1 MPDSRRKAPSR
12 PRTPTRPTPKPK
24 VMKPSPDLPKVTAAE
39 VELVPTKGTK
49 GKGAGPGGHSWV
61 IRASGERAGV
71 IYINMIDE
79 PPVGKH
85 ASIQIYLNRKSQ
97 GRGIGRIAYRLA
109 SEASQYDVVYAH
121 MRKIN
126 VASRRVAEEAGY
138 VDAALQGTA
147 QLIMKWTRNRK

>member
-1 MPDSRRKAPSR
+1 MPDSRRKVPSR

-24 VMKPSPDLPKVTAAE
+24 VVRPSAGLTKVSETE

-49 GKGAGPGGHSWV
+49 GKGGDPGGHSWV
-61 IRASGERAGV
+61 IRAAGERAGV

-85 ASIQIYLNRKSQ
+85 ASIQIYLNKKSQ

-109 SEASQYDVVYAH
+109 SEASQYDGIYAH

-126 VASRRVAEEAGY
+126 IASRRAAEEAGY
-138 VDAALQGTA
+138 VDAALPGTA

>member
-1 MPDSRRKAPSR
+1 MPDSGRKTPSR

-24 VMKPSPDLPKVTAAE
+24 VVRPSPGLTKVSEAE

-49 GKGAGPGGHSWV
+49 GKGGGPGGHSWV
-61 IRASGERAGV
+61 IRAAGERAGV

-85 ASIQIYLNRKSQ
+85 ASIQIYLNKKSQ

-109 SEASQYDVVYAH
+109 SEASQYDVIYAH

-126 VASRRVAEEAGY
+126 VASWRAAEEAGY
-138 VDAALQGTA
+138 VDAALPGTA

>member
-1 MPDSRRKAPSR
+1 MPDSRRKAPPR
-12 PRTPTRPTPKPK
+12 PRTPKRPTPKPK
-24 VMKPSPDLPKVTAAE
+24 VVKPSPDLPKVTAAE

-85 ASIQIYLNRKSQ
+85 ASIQIYLNKKSQ
-97 GRGIGRIAYRLA
+97 GRGVGRIAYRLA

-126 VASRRVAEEAGY
+126 VASRRAAEEAGY